1 MGAVAWTAAATHA
14 QWWRERVME
23 REEASALE
31 GVGGALEMNM
41 ESARRGAPVGVRGAA
56 HATCE
61 AYV

>member
-1 MGAVAWTAAATHA
+1 MDGAPKKQAR
-14 QWWRERVME
+14 WR
-23 REEASALE
+23 AL
-31 GVGGALEMNM
+31 GALEMEM